1 MATLKL
7 LTGSPTVRFLG
18 ASTFRFIDTLPTTST
33 PTINFVS
40 SSYNSFLDVFEY
52 RWTVRN
58 NDATTADV
66 FSQIDN
72 STPTGNQRTLAS
84 NATSSNITGGSTFS
98 SAVIYARAQ
107 ASGKNMSAV
116 TSLFVDA

>member
-40 SSYNSFLDVFEY
+40 SSYNSFLDVFQY
-52 RWTVRN
+52 TWTVRN